1 MALSGERLYLLFAN
15 NILIDI
21 CHVGFTC
28 QVVIGGL
35 SGVVA
40 NILATGPLTVNCF
53 ANGKLKQKRQLKF

>member
-1 MALSGERLYLLFAN
+1 MLLFSD

-21 CHVGFTC
+21 CHVGFTY
-28 QVVIGGL
+28 QVVIEGL

-53 ANGKLKQKRQLKF
+53 ANGKLKQ